1 MLREVPKCRIIS
13 YFSRFSQTIT
23 RRSKYLARSVFVPKF
38 VKGPHLTRQ
47 NGVEIKVR
55 GSYNSQV

>member
-1 MLREVPKCRIIS
+1 MLREVPKCRITS

-38 VKGPHLTRQ
+38 IKDMHLTWQ
-47 NGVEIKVR
+47 NGVQIKVR
-55 GSYNSQV
+55 GSYNRQV